1 MKGNKMNIKR
11 LFPLTLLLIS
21 TFACAIPGLD
31 APVPAPFDPGA
42 LSIAVGLTANA
53 AVTQT
58 ALVAQPLSTEVVSGD
73 AAPGL
78 TETAAT
84 SLELLPDGSTKHTDN
99 EAGIE
104 VVFPAGWLTL
114 RANSDEFNSALK
126 KEAAKNELLRVQM
139 ELDLAEYRPGSDRL
153 YSYPLRP
160 DIRKNFAFGF
170 SKLRW
175 DSEDSIPIDE
185 NSMGELVRSLE
196 SSGAIPGLR
205 VDTAQLY
212 ENGNQVKVIEI
223 GGQFSFR
230 NDQGEIIPF
239 YYSAV
244 FFKSTSD
251 STIRLSLLY
260 LKEYKLQI
268 YEDVKSVI
276 NSIKLLDE

>member
-1 MKGNKMNIKR
+1 MNIKR
-11 LFPLTLLLIS
+11 SYPLTLLLIS
-21 TFACAIPGLD
+21 TLACAIPGLD

-42 LSIAVGLTANA
+42 LSTAVGLTANA

-84 SLELLPDGSTKHTDN
+84 SLELLPDGSTKYKDI
-99 EAGIE
+99 EVGIE

-126 KEAAKNELLRVQM
+126 KEALKNELLRAQM
-139 ELDLAEYRPGSDRL
+139 ELDLTEYEPGTHRL

-160 DIRKNFAFGF
+160 DIEKNTAFGF

-175 DSEDSIPIDE
+175 DSEDSVPINE
-185 NSMGELVRSLE
+185 NSMGELVRGLE
-196 SSGAIPGLR
+196 SSGAIPSLR

-223 GGQFSFR
+223 GGPFSFS
-230 NDQGEIIPF
+230 NDLGEIIPF

-244 FFKSTSD
+244 FFKPTS
-251 STIRLSLLY
+251 SSIVRISLVY
-260 LKEYKLQI
+260 LKDYKPQL
-268 YEDVKSVI
+268 YEDVKSII
-276 NSIKLLDE
+276 NSIKLLNH

>member
-1 MKGNKMNIKR
+1 M
-11 LFPLTLLLIS
+11 TLLLIS
-21 TFACAIPGLD
+21 TLACAIPGLD

-42 LSIAVGLTANA
+42 LSTVVGLTANA
-53 AVTQT
+53 AITQT
-58 ALVAQPLSTEVVSGD
+58 AVAAQPLSTEAVSSD
-73 AAPGL
+73 AAPGQP
-78 TETAAT
+78 ETAVT
-84 SLELLPDGSTKHTDN
+84 TLEQMPDGSAKYTDN

-126 KEAAKNELLRVQM
+126 KEATKNELLRAQM
-139 ELDLAEYRPGSDRL
+139 ELDLTEYEPGAHRL

-160 DIRKNFAFGF
+160 DIEKNTAFGF

-175 DSEDSIPIDE
+175 DSEDSVPINE
-185 NSMGELVRSLE
+185 NSMGELVRGLE

-223 GGQFSFR
+223 GGPFSFS
-230 NDQGEIIPF
+230 NDLGEVIPF

-244 FFKSTSD
+244 FFKPTSGSTVR
-251 STIRLSLLY
+251 ISLVY
-260 LKEYKLQI
+260 LKDFKPQL
-268 YEDVKSVI
+268 YEDVTFVI
-276 NSIKLLDE
+276 NSIKLLNQ

>member
-1 MKGNKMNIKR
+1 MNIKR
-11 LFPLTLLLIS
+11 LYPLTLLLIS
-21 TFACAIPGLD
+21 TLACAIPGLD
-31 APVPAPFDPGA
+31 APAPAPFDPGA
-42 LSIAVGLTANA
+42 LSTVVGLTANA

-84 SLELLPDGSTKHTDN
+84 SLELLPDGSTKYTDN
-99 EAGIE
+99 EVGIE

-126 KEAAKNELLRVQM
+126 KEALKNELLRAQM
-139 ELDLAEYRPGSDRL
+139 ELDLAEYHPGMDRL

-160 DIRKNFAFGF
+160 DIEKNTAFGF

-175 DSEDSIPIDE
+175 DSEDSVLVNE
-185 NSMGELVRSLE
+185 SSMGEFVRGLE

-223 GGQFSFR
+223 GGQFSFS
-230 NDQGEIIPF
+230 NDVGEIIPF

-244 FFKSTSD
+244 FFKPTS
-251 STIRLSLLY
+251 SSIVRISLVY
-260 LKEYKLQI
+260 LKDYKPQL
-268 YEDVKSVI
+268 YEDVTSII
-276 NSIKLLDE
+276 NSIKLLNQ

>member
-1 MKGNKMNIKR
+1 MNIKR
-11 LFPLTLLLIS
+11 LYPLTLLLIS
-21 TFACAIPGLD
+21 TLACAIPRLD
-31 APVPAPFDPGA
+31 APAPAPFDPGA
-42 LSIAVGLTANA
+42 LSTVVGLTANA

-84 SLELLPDGSTKHTDN
+84 SLELLPDGSTKYTDN
-99 EAGIE
+99 EVGIE

-126 KEAAKNELLRVQM
+126 KEALKNELLRAQM
-139 ELDLAEYRPGSDRL
+139 ELDLTEYEPGTHRL

-160 DIRKNFAFGF
+160 DIEKNTAFGF

-175 DSEDSIPIDE
+175 DLEDIVPINE
-185 NSMGELVRSLE
+185 NSMGELVRGLE
-196 SSGAIPGLR
+196 SSGAVPGLR
-205 VDTAQLY
+205 VDTAQVY

-223 GGQFSFR
+223 GGPFSFS
-230 NDQGEIIPF
+230 NDLGEIIPF

-244 FFKSTSD
+244 FFKPTSGSTVR
-251 STIRLSLLY
+251 ISLVY
-260 LKEYKLQI
+260 LKDYKLPI
-268 YEDVKSVI
+268 YEDVTSVI

>member
-1 MKGNKMNIKR
+1 M
-11 LFPLTLLLIS
+11 
-21 TFACAIPGLD
+21 ACVVPGLSQSS
-31 APVPAPFDPGA
+31 VSPAFDPDS
-42 LSIAVGLTANA
+42 LSTVIGLTANA

-58 ALVAQPLSTEVVSGD
+58 AMVAKSLSTESVSGD
-73 AAPGL
+73 AVPGL
-78 TETAAT
+78 PETAVAT
-84 SLELLPDGSTKHTDN
+84 LEQLSDGSTKYTDS
-99 EAGIE
+99 EVGIE
-104 VVFPAGWLTL
+104 VIFPSGWLTL

-126 KEAAKNELLRVQM
+126 KEAQKNELLRAQM
-139 ELDLAEYRPGSDRL
+139 ELDLAEYNPGLDRL

-160 DIRKNFAFGF
+160 DIEKNTAFGF

-175 DSEDSIPIDE
+175 DSEDSVLVNE
-185 NSMGELVRSLE
+185 SSMGEFVRGLE

-223 GGQFSFR
+223 GGQFSFS

-244 FFKSTSD
+244 FFKPTSST
-251 STIRLSLLY
+251 TVRISLVY
-260 LKEYKLQI
+260 LKDYKLPI

>member
-1 MKGNKMNIKR
+1 MNIKR
-11 LFPLTLLLIS
+11 LYPLTLLLIS
-21 TFACAIPGLD
+21 TLACAIPGLD
-31 APVPAPFDPGA
+31 APVPAPFDPDA
-42 LSIAVGLTANA
+42 LSTVVGLTANA

-58 ALVAQPLSTEVVSGD
+58 AMVAQPLSTEVVSGD

-78 TETAAT
+78 PVTAAT
-84 SLELLPDGSTKHTDN
+84 ALEQMPDGSTKYTDN

-126 KEAAKNELLRVQM
+126 KEALKNELLRAQM
-139 ELDLAEYRPGSDRL
+139 ELDLAEYHPGLDRL

-160 DIRKNFAFGF
+160 DIEKNTAFGF

-175 DSEDSIPIDE
+175 DSEDSELIDE
-185 NSMGELVRSLE
+185 SSMGSVVRNLE

-205 VDTAQLY
+205 VDIAQLY

-223 GGQFSFR
+223 GGQFSFS
-230 NDQGEIIPF
+230 NDLGEIIPF

-244 FFKSTSD
+244 FFKPTSGSTVR
-251 STIRLSLLY
+251 ISLVY
-260 LKEYKLQI
+260 LKDYKLPI
-268 YEDVKSVI
+268 YEDVTSVI

>member
-1 MKGNKMNIKR
+1 MNIKR
-11 LFPLTLLLIS
+11 LYPLTLLLIS
-21 TFACAIPGLD
+21 TLACAIPGLG
-31 APVPAPFDPGA
+31 APAPAPFDPGA
-42 LSIAVGLTANA
+42 LSTVVGLTANA

-78 TETAAT
+78 PETVVAT
-84 SLELLPDGSTKHTDN
+84 LEQLSDGSTKYTDN
-99 EAGIE
+99 EVGIE

-126 KEAAKNELLRVQM
+126 KEALKNELLRAQM
-139 ELDLAEYRPGSDRL
+139 ELDLTEYEPGTHRL

-160 DIRKNFAFGF
+160 DIEKNTAFGF

-175 DSEDSIPIDE
+175 DLEDIVPINE
-185 NSMGELVRSLE
+185 NSMGELVRGLE

-205 VDTAQLY
+205 VDTAQVY

-223 GGQFSFR
+223 GGPFSFS
-230 NDQGEIIPF
+230 NDLGEIIPF

-244 FFKSTSD
+244 FFKPTS
-251 STIRLSLLY
+251 SSIVRISLVY
-260 LKEYKLQI
+260 LKDYKPQL
-268 YEDVKSVI
+268 YEDVKLII
-276 NSIKLLDE
+276 NSIKLLNQ

>member
-1 MKGNKMNIKR
+1 MNIKR
-11 LFPLTLLLIS
+11 LYPLTLLLIS
-21 TFACAIPGLD
+21 TLACAIPGLD

-42 LSIAVGLTANA
+42 LSTVVGLTANA

-58 ALVAQPLSTEVVSGD
+58 AMVAKPLSTEVVSGD

-78 TETAAT
+78 PVTAAT
-84 SLELLPDGSTKHTDN
+84 VLELLPDGSTKYMDN
-99 EAGIE
+99 EVGIE

-126 KEAAKNELLRVQM
+126 KEALKNELLRAQM
-139 ELDLAEYRPGSDRL
+139 ELDLTEYEPGTHRL

-160 DIRKNFAFGF
+160 DIEKNTAFGF

-175 DSEDSIPIDE
+175 DLEDIVPINE
-185 NSMGELVRSLE
+185 NSMGELVRGLE
-196 SSGAIPGLR
+196 SSGAVPGLR
-205 VDTAQLY
+205 VDTAQVY

-223 GGQFSFR
+223 GGQFSFS
-230 NDQGEIIPF
+230 NDLGEVIPF

-244 FFKSTSD
+244 FFKPTNSSTVR
-251 STIRLSLLY
+251 ISLVY
-260 LKEYKLQI
+260 LKDYKLPI
-268 YEDVKSVI
+268 YEDVKLVI

>member
-1 MKGNKMNIKR
+1 MNIKR
-11 LFPLTLLLIS
+11 LYPLTLLLIS
-21 TFACAIPGLD
+21 TLACAIPGLD

-42 LSIAVGLTANA
+42 LSTVVGLTANA

-58 ALVAQPLSTEVVSGD
+58 AMVAKPLSTEVVSGD

-78 TETAAT
+78 PVTAAT
-84 SLELLPDGSTKHTDN
+84 VLELLPDGSTKYTDN
-99 EAGIE
+99 EVGIE

-126 KEAAKNELLRVQM
+126 KEALKNELLRAQM
-139 ELDLAEYRPGSDRL
+139 ELDLTEYEPGTHRL

-160 DIRKNFAFGF
+160 DIEKNTAFGF

-175 DSEDSIPIDE
+175 DLEDIVPINE
-185 NSMGELVRSLE
+185 NSMGELVRGLE
-196 SSGAIPGLR
+196 SSGAVPGLR
-205 VDTAQLY
+205 VDTAQVY

-223 GGQFSFR
+223 GGQFSFS
-230 NDQGEIIPF
+230 NDLGEVIPF

-244 FFKSTSD
+244 FFKPTNSSTVR
-251 STIRLSLLY
+251 ISLVY
-260 LKEYKLQI
+260 LKDYKLPI
-268 YEDVKSVI
+268 YEDVKLVI

>member
-1 MKGNKMNIKR
+1 MNIKR
-11 LFPLTLLLIS
+11 LYPLTLLLIS
-21 TFACAIPGLD
+21 TLACAIPGLD
-31 APVPAPFDPGA
+31 APDPVPFDPGA
-42 LSIAVGLTANA
+42 LSTVVGLTANA

-73 AAPGL
+73 VAPPGL
-78 TETAAT
+78 TESAAT
-84 SLELLPDGSTKHTDN
+84 SLELLPDGSTKYTDN
-99 EAGIE
+99 EVGIE
-104 VVFPAGWLTL
+104 VIFPAGWLTL

-126 KEAAKNELLRVQM
+126 KEALKNELLRAQM
-139 ELDLAEYRPGSDRL
+139 ELDLAEYHPGMDRL

-160 DIRKNFAFGF
+160 DIEKNTAFGF

-175 DSEDSIPIDE
+175 DSEDSVLVNE
-185 NSMGELVRSLE
+185 SSMGEFVRGLE

-223 GGQFSFR
+223 GGQFSFS
-230 NDQGEIIPF
+230 NDLGEVIPF

-244 FFKSTSD
+244 FFKPTNSSTVR
-251 STIRLSLLY
+251 ISLVY
-260 LKEYKLQI
+260 LKDYKLPI
-268 YEDVKSVI
+268 YEDVKLVI

>member
-1 MKGNKMNIKR
+1 MNLKR
-11 LFPLTLLLIS
+11 LYPLTLLLIS
-21 TFACAIPGLD
+21 TLACAIPGLD

-42 LSIAVGLTANA
+42 LSTVVGLTANA
-53 AVTQT
+53 AITQT
-58 ALVAQPLSTEVVSGD
+58 AVAAQPLSTEAVSSD
-73 AAPGL
+73 AAPGQP
-78 TETAAT
+78 ETAVT
-84 SLELLPDGSTKHTDN
+84 TLEQMPDGSAKYTDN

-126 KEAAKNELLRVQM
+126 KEATKNELLRAQM
-139 ELDLAEYRPGSDRL
+139 ELDLTEYEPGAHRL

-160 DIRKNFAFGF
+160 DIEKNTAFGF

-175 DSEDSIPIDE
+175 DSEDSVPINE
-185 NSMGELVRSLE
+185 NSMGELVRGLE

-223 GGQFSFR
+223 GGPFSFS
-230 NDQGEIIPF
+230 NDLGEVIPF

-244 FFKSTSD
+244 FFKPTSGSTVR
-251 STIRLSLLY
+251 ISLVY
-260 LKEYKLQI
+260 LKDFKPQL
-268 YEDVKSVI
+268 YEDVTFVI
-276 NSIKLLDE
+276 NSIKLLNQ

>member
-1 MKGNKMNIKR
+1 MNIKR
-11 LFPLTLLLIS
+11 LYPLTLLLIS
-21 TFACAIPGLD
+21 TLACAIPGLD

-42 LSIAVGLTANA
+42 LSTVVGLTGNA

-84 SLELLPDGSTKHTDN
+84 SLELLPDGSTKYTDN
-99 EAGIE
+99 EVGIE

-126 KEAAKNELLRVQM
+126 KEAAKNELLRAQM
-139 ELDLAEYRPGSDRL
+139 ELDLAEYHPGMDRL

-160 DIRKNFAFGF
+160 DIEKNTAFGF

-175 DSEDSIPIDE
+175 DSEDSVLVNE
-185 NSMGELVRSLE
+185 SSMGEFVRGLE

-230 NDQGEIIPF
+230 NDLGEVIPF

-244 FFKSTSD
+244 FFKPTSGSTVR
-251 STIRLSLLY
+251 ISLVY
-260 LKEYKLQI
+260 LKDYKLPI
-268 YEDVKSVI
+268 YEDVASVI

>member
-1 MKGNKMNIKR
+1 MNIKR

-31 APVPAPFDPGA
+31 APVPAPFDPDA
-42 LSIAVGLTANA
+42 LSTVVGLTADA

-58 ALVAQPLSTEVVSGD
+58 AAVAPPLPMETMAGLSGTTIEK
-73 AAPGL
+73 L
-78 TETAAT
+78 
-84 SLELLPDGSTKHTDN
+84 SDGSTKYTDY

-114 RANSDEFNSALK
+114 RANSDEFNAALN
-126 KEAAKNELLRVQM
+126 KEAAKNELLRAQM
-139 ELDLAEYRPGSDRL
+139 ELDLAEYEPGAHRL

-160 DIRKNFAFGF
+160 DIEKNTAFGF
-170 SKLRW
+170 SKLKW
-175 DSEDSIPIDE
+175 DSEDSEPIDE
-185 NSMGELVRSLE
+185 SSMGSVVRNLE

-223 GGQFSFR
+223 GGQFSFS

-244 FFKSTSD
+244 FFKPTSGSTVR
-251 STIRLSLLY
+251 ISLVY
-260 LKEYKLQI
+260 LKDYKLPI
-268 YEDVKSVI
+268 YEDVTSVI

>member
-1 MKGNKMNIKR
+1 M
-11 LFPLTLLLIS
+11 LLLIS
-21 TFACAIPGLD
+21 TLACAIPGLD
-31 APVPAPFDPGA
+31 APDPVPFDPGA
-42 LSIAVGLTANA
+42 LSTVVGLTANA

-58 ALVAQPLSTEVVSGD
+58 ALVAQPLSTEVVFGD

-84 SLELLPDGSTKHTDN
+84 SLELLPDGSTKYTDN
-99 EAGIE
+99 EVGIE

-126 KEAAKNELLRVQM
+126 KEALKNELLRAQM
-139 ELDLAEYRPGSDRL
+139 ELDLTEYEPGTHRL

-160 DIRKNFAFGF
+160 DIEKNTAFGF

-175 DSEDSIPIDE
+175 DSEDSVPINE
-185 NSMGELVRSLE
+185 NSMGELVRGLE
-196 SSGAIPGLR
+196 SSGAIPSLR

-223 GGQFSFR
+223 GGPFSFS
-230 NDQGEIIPF
+230 NDVGEIIPF

-244 FFKSTSD
+244 FFKPTS
-251 STIRLSLLY
+251 SSIVRISLVY
-260 LKEYKLQI
+260 LKDYKPQL
-268 YEDVKSVI
+268 YEDVTSII
-276 NSIKLLDE
+276 NSIKLLNQ

>member
-1 MKGNKMNIKR
+1 MNIKR
-11 LFPLTLLLIS
+11 LYPLTLLLIS
-21 TFACAIPGLD
+21 TLACAIPGLD

-42 LSIAVGLTANA
+42 LSTAVGLTANA

-84 SLELLPDGSTKHTDN
+84 SLELLPDGSTKYTDN
-99 EAGIE
+99 EVGIE
-104 VVFPAGWLTL
+104 IVFPAGWLTL

-126 KEAAKNELLRVQM
+126 KEALKNELLRAQM
-139 ELDLAEYRPGSDRL
+139 ELDLTEYEPGTHRL

-160 DIRKNFAFGF
+160 DIEKNFAFGF

-175 DSEDSIPIDE
+175 DSEDSVPINE
-185 NSMGELVRSLE
+185 NSMGELVRGLE
-196 SSGAIPGLR
+196 SSGAIPSLR

-223 GGQFSFR
+223 GGPFSFS
-230 NDQGEIIPF
+230 NDVGEIIPF

-244 FFKSTSD
+244 FFKPTS
-251 STIRLSLLY
+251 SSIVRISLVY
-260 LKEYKLQI
+260 LKDYNPQL
-268 YEDVKSVI
+268 YEDVKSII
-276 NSIKLLDE
+276 NSIKFLNQ